1 MVKRSGRDKY
11 LICQLIVI
19 IRRELA
25 AGTAAAAVMNSLHCL
40 LLLVLAV
47 GVIRFTSGVPLDDIA
62 DAWKIVTCR

>member
-25 AGTAAAAVMNSLHCL
+25 AGTAAATVNGLHCL